1 MADHGSSAAGDTA
14 VDPAFLKDRQ
24 AMLGGFVNFTTYA
37 IMGIVALLI
46 LMAIFLI

>member
-1 MADHGSSAAGDTA
+1 MADHGTGATGDTA

-24 AMLGGFVNFTTYA
+24 AMLGGFVNFTTY
-37 IMGIVALLI
+37 GIVAVVSILV